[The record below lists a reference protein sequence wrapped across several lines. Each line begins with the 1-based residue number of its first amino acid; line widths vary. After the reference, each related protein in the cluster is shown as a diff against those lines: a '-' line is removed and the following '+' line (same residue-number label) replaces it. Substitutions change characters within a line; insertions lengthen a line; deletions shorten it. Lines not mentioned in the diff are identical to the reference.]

1 MPPEINPFAALSL
14 IVAPAVLTNASS
26 VLIMSTSN
34 RLARA
39 VDRARKMT
47 RLLEATDD
55 LDTPEAGR
63 SLKELTTAEQRA
75 LMLLRALR
83 SFYVALSGFASATL
97 LSLLGAV
104 LIPTGPTAVGR
115 ALEVVAVAAGLVAVG
130 GVIYG
135 SVLLVRETRLAVA
148 VLRERAA
155 GLRFR
160 AAHPGERAG

>member
-1 MPPEINPFAALSL
+1 MPPDPNPFAALSL

-39 VDRARKMT
+39 VDRARELT
-47 RLLEATDD
+47 RLLEAEAD
-55 LDTPEAGR
+55 LAAPEAVKR
-63 SLKELTTAEQRA
+63 LQELTVAEQRS
-75 LMLLRALR
+75 LLLLRALR
-83 SFYVALSGFASATL
+83 SFYLALSGFAAAAF

-104 LIPTGPTAVGR
+104 LVPRGP
-115 ALEVVAVAAGLVAVG
+115 ALASRGLELVAVAAGLVAVF

-148 VLRERAA
+148 ILRERAES
-155 GLRFR
+155 LRFR
-160 AAHPGERAG
+160 AAHPRG